1 MYVTSQRA
9 DLSLFS
15 FPMSSLP
22 RDGDLTLLEYI
33 VKVNVAQNRVTY
45 IELLNWIKGPHKVSY

>member
-1 MYVTSQRA
+1 MTSQRA
-9 DLSLFS
+9 DLSLFT

-33 VKVNVAQNRVTY
+33 VKVNVAQYRVTY
-45 IELLNWIKGPHKVSY
+45 IHIQLLQWIKGPHKVSY